1 MNEPTI
7 QMCLISNI
15 WIKLIS
21 FKKGDVMQGHKHIFD
36 HPHLLT
42 QGSVEVDVEGEKTT
56 FKAPHIIF
64 IQKEKMHS
72 ITALEDNTVGA
83 CIHAIR
89 DGDEVG
95 DIIDPAMIPN
105 GIDTLKALE
114 QMSDVKPLIN
124 NI

>member
-7 QMCLISNI
+7 QMCLISNV

-21 FKKGDVMQGHKHIFD
+21 FKKGDVMEGHKHIFD

-42 QGSVEVDVEGEKTT
+42 QGSVEIDIEGEKTT

-64 IQKEKMHS
+64 IQKDKIHS

-89 DGDEVG
+89 DGNDIG
-95 DIIDPAMIPN
+95 DIIDPSMIPN
-105 GIDTLKALE
+105 GVDTLKLLE
-114 QMSDVKPLIN
+114 QKPDIKPLIN